1 MNVEHYIEI
10 MQRTEQLSADTVSK
24 DIILGV
30 KKSHLLE
37 LIYSTVYNFSKADRY
52 SQRVTHKPSRTE
64 TGSRDSAV
72 GLL

>member
-37 LIYSTVYNFSKADRY
+37 LIDT
-52 SQRVTHKPSRTE
+52 
-64 TGSRDSAV
+64 
-72 GLL
+72 